1 MSPQFV
7 PLFSSAGLFL
17 WRDVSPPSPKYT
29 RLRLNILT
37 FFSLSN
43 THPYVVG
50 CVHLCVCVCVST
62 FGCVCVFSNFPE
74 RSVVRERC
82 PTFNDSFV
90 EACLL
95 LVGKTASVWG
105 SLDECTRL
113 AGGSGNPAGGVAVDG
128 SKGVVG
134 ERHRRSTTAV
144 GMLDML
150 LTSSGCRDTRA
161 RVSAREA
168 FRFVWVS

>member
-1 MSPQFV
+1 MSP
-7 PLFSSAGLFL
+7 L
-17 WRDVSPPSPKYT
+17 PSPST
-29 RLRLNILT
+29 RDCDREIPAL
-37 FFSLSN
+37 FSLSN

-50 CVHLCVCVCVST
+50 CLHLCVCVH
-62 FGCVCVFSNFPE
+62 VCFSIFSD
-74 RSVVRERC
+74 RSFVRERC

-95 LVGKTASVWG
+95 LVGKTTSVWG
-105 SLDECTRL
+105 GLDECTRS
-113 AGGSGNPAGGVAVDG
+113 AGGSGNPAGGVTVDG

-150 LTSSGCRDTRA
+150 LTPSGCRDTRA
-161 RVSAREA
+161 RVSAGEA